1 MKNVDQYI
9 EDFIVN
15 SLDKIDATLQGK
27 YEGPPVVMYIAGGV
41 AVNYYVGSRYTMDVD
56 AVYSHRILLDFES
69 LAQTSEEGVPLYFDN
84 NYNDTFSLM
93 HEDYQDDAILWE
105 GINNK
110 NRLIIAK
117 VLAPI
122 DLAISK
128 ISRNGDQDRDDI
140 FSLAREGLFT
150 ADALEERA
158 LEALDYFVGNTERD
172 RHTIELICE
181 QIRDEI
187 EYGNIPTI

>member
-9 EDFIVN
+9 EDFIVR
-15 SLDKIDATLQGK
+15 SLDKIDATLQGS
-27 YEGPPVVMYIAGGV
+27 YNGPPIEMYIAGGV
-41 AVNYYVGSRYTMDVD
+41 AVNYYIGSRYTMDVD

-69 LAQTSEEGVPLYFDN
+69 LVQTSEDGTLLYFDS

-93 HEDYQDDAILWE
+93 HENYQEDAILWE

-117 VLAPI
+117 VLAPV

-128 ISRNGDQDRDDI
+128 ISRNGDQDREDI
-140 FSLAREGLFT
+140 LSLAREGLFT
-150 ADALEERA
+150 AGALEARA
-158 LEALDYFVGNTERD
+158 LEALKYFVGNIERD
-172 RHTIELICE
+172 RHTIELICN

-187 EYGNIPTI
+187 EDRYRPIL

>member
-9 EDFIVN
+9 EDFIVS
-15 SLDKIDATLQGK
+15 SLDKIDATLQGNYK
-27 YEGPPVVMYIAGGV
+27 GPPIEMYIAGGV
-41 AVNYYVGSRYTMDVD
+41 AVNYYIGSRYTMDVD

-69 LAQTSEEGVPLYFDN
+69 LVQTSEDGTLLYFDS

-93 HEDYQDDAILWE
+93 HENYQEDAILWD

-117 VLAPI
+117 VLAPV

-128 ISRNGDQDRDDI
+128 ISRNGDQDREDI
-140 FSLAREGLFT
+140 LSLAREGLFT
-150 ADALEERA
+150 ADELEARA
-158 LEALDYFVGNTERD
+158 LEALEYFVGNTERD
-172 RHTIELICE
+172 RHTIDLVCN

-187 EYGNIPTI
+187 EYRHRPIL

>member
-9 EDFIVN
+9 EDFIVR
-15 SLDKIDATLQGK
+15 SLDKIDATLQGS
-27 YEGPPVVMYIAGGV
+27 YNGPPIEMYIAGGV
-41 AVNYYVGSRYTMDVD
+41 AVNYYIGSRYTMDVD

-69 LAQTSEEGVPLYFDN
+69 LVQTSEDGTLLYFDS

-93 HEDYQDDAILWE
+93 HENYQEDAILWE

-117 VLAPI
+117 VLAPV

-128 ISRNGDQDRDDI
+128 ISRNGDQDREDI
-140 FSLAREGLFT
+140 LSLAREGLFT
-150 ADALEERA
+150 AGELEARA
-158 LEALDYFVGNTERD
+158 LEALEYFVGNIERD
-172 RHTIELICE
+172 RHTIELICN

-187 EYGNIPTI
+187 EDRYRPIL